1 MSSSGGGSGGND
13 IFQSMKKA
21 SQRLASVVA
30 DTGAKTLLKTDMVFL
45 ERDIKSRK
53 QAFGLEVYDI
63 LASKS
68 MSSSTASTSLCSEEV
83 QVAFEKC
90 KVDIDAL
97 ENKLHV
103 KKKERDAI
111 DNIILAGG
119 DAGAASG
126 SGSGAGGMEDKETP
140 GIPAT
145 L

>member
-1 MSSSGGGSGGND
+1 
-13 IFQSMKKA
+13 
-21 SQRLASVVA
+21 
-30 DTGAKTLLKTDMVFL
+30 MVFL

-63 LASKS
+63 LASNS
-68 MSSSTASTSLCSEEV
+68 MSSSTASASLCSEEV

-90 KVDIDAL
+90 KADIDAL

-111 DNIILAGG
+111 DNILAGT
-119 DAGAASG
+119 ASG
-126 SGSGAGGMEDKETP
+126 GDAGGMEDKETP

-145 L
+145 P